1 MIASLAA
8 RTALLPALALA
19 ALLMAPPAKADVP
32 GLKSGLL
39 VLPNLK
45 GATTPK
51 IDPCRFQSCRAVPNQ
66 PHPGQR
72 QSTQQRNQANQPQPQ
87 QRTPRQ
93 P

>member
-19 ALLMAPPAKADVP
+19 ALLMAPPAKADDP
-32 GLKSGLL
+32 RLKSGLL

-51 IDPCRFQSCRAVPNQ
+51 FDICSVRPCRASQNQ
-66 PHPGQR
+66 PHPEQR
-72 QSTQQRNQANQPQPQ
+72 QSTQQRSQSNQPQPQ
-87 QRTPRQ
+87 QRTPRR